1 LSTAARTFLNP
12 YSISNSHI
20 SNLSHN
26 RGVKLSQVLSRI
38 MLAIHCLIRK
48 GILKVIVFG
57 YINFASDLDRTWD
70 VQECSMC
77 VRTASSF
84 AMIAYIYIYIN

>member
-1 LSTAARTFLNP
+1 
-12 YSISNSHI
+12 
-20 SNLSHN
+20 
-26 RGVKLSQVLSRI
+26 